1 MKPPMDAD
9 TRRLE
14 LDEITKN
21 IIRCTHIVSNT
32 LGCGYVEKV
41 YENALAIEL
50 RRAGLELKQQHPIKV
65 RYGSA
70 IVGDFLADLLVD
82 DSVILE
88 LKAVKALDE
97 IHFAQCLNYLK
108 ATGLTICLLVNFG
121 KPKVDIKRIVL
132 NF

>member
-1 MKPPMDAD
+1 MDAD
-9 TRRLE
+9 KRRLE
-14 LDEITKN
+14 LDEVTKKV
-21 IIRCTHIVSNT
+21 IRCAHIVSNT
-32 LGCGYVEKV
+32 LGCGYFEKV

-50 RRAGLELKQQHPIKV
+50 RRADLSLEQQHPIKV

-70 IVGDFLADLLVD
+70 VMGDFSADLLVE

-108 ATGLTICLLVNFG
+108 ATGLTICLLINFG